1 LDAFHPPC
9 RLDIVTEKPRV
20 GIVRNYV
27 SHPAHGPL
35 PALLLALTVVTGLVD
50 AVSIIALGRVFVAN
64 MTGNIVFA
72 GFALAGVP
80 GYSGW
85 GSVFALIGFVTGAT
99 GGGVVLLR
107 TTRNRGKLLRNA
119 VSIELILTL
128 GGLAIALVAG
138 RTLGNPAQY
147 AIVLLLSF
155 ALGVRNSVVR
165 HLAVPD
171 MTTTVLTM
179 AITGIGADLRKRD
192 TTSVLRRLLSI
203 AAMLVGAH
211 LGAVLILNVGAPA
224 ALETI
229 AVMLLVIGILAT
241 VASRRPSGWQVEK
254 P

>member
-99 GGGVVLLR
+99 GGAESSCFAR
-107 TTRNRGKLLRNA
+107 RETA
-119 VSIELILTL
+119 AS
-128 GGLAIALVAG
+128 
-138 RTLGNPAQY
+138 
-147 AIVLLLSF
+147 SF
-155 ALGVRNSVVR
+155 AMRS
-165 HLAVPD
+165 
-171 MTTTVLTM
+171 
-179 AITGIGADLRKRD
+179 
-192 TTSVLRRLLSI
+192 
-203 AAMLVGAH
+203 
-211 LGAVLILNVGAPA
+211 
-224 ALETI
+224 
-229 AVMLLVIGILAT
+229 
-241 VASRRPSGWQVEK
+241 ASSSSSH
-254 P
+254 